1 LYFFFFS
8 FSGSGG
14 LRGLAAGRFFGGVQ
28 EGKCSL
34 LYLFEALGFVA
45 LFLGRLVESWMVEM
59 GIRTCLSPRLP
70 FYSYSPAGNSASGC
84 IRHVGF
90 SFPAFVSIRTQLR
103 RPR

>member
-1 LYFFFFS
+1 M
-8 FSGSGG
+8 
-14 LRGLAAGRFFGGVQ
+14 AAGRFFGGAQ

-34 LYLFEALGFVA
+34 LSLFEALGFVA

-84 IRHVGF
+84 IRHVAF
-90 SFPAFVSIRTQLR
+90 SFPAFVSIRT
-103 RPR
+103 